1 MEDLCQL
8 SERLTED
15 KYKGSM
21 EQIGK
26 VIMQYSS
33 NPLFDVQVFFELAL
47 FSFLTG
53 NADMHLKNF
62 SLIDYE
68 NGITQL
74 APAYDLLSTRLV
86 ISEKDDPEELA
97 LTMNGR
103 KRKFSKD
110 GFMQFAQSLKI
121 KEKQV
126 DNIFNR
132 FKKALPGVLDFI
144 DESLLT
150 LEKKMEYKD
159 LIQNRAVR
167 VL

>member
-1 MEDLCQL
+1 
-8 SERLTED
+8 
-15 KYKGSM
+15 
-21 EQIGK
+21 
-26 VIMQYSS
+26 
-33 NPLFDVQVFFELAL
+33 
-47 FSFLTG
+47 
-53 NADMHLKNF
+53 LKNF

-68 NGITQL
+68 YGITQL
-74 APAYDLLSTRLV
+74 APAYDLLSNRLV

-110 GFMQFAQSLKI
+110 DFMQFAQSLKL